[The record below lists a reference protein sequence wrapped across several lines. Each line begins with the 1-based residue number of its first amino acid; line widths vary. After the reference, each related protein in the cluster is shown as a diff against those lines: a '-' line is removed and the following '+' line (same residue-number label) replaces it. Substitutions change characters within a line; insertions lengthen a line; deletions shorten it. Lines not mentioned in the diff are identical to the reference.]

1 MFNDSLKDSLNEV
14 QGIFTVWPHHLHDS
28 LNSLFRRLNLLHKYS
43 PEKAPTIFFIRKGKH
58 EVGSGRI
65 LEITYP
71 MIIIGAGREKTFIHG
86 RGFHIKGKKQEGK
99 KVVLKHM
106 TSIGSTGSGLLN
118 DNGLSFV
125 CDSLSFTQCRDSGVV
140 VQNTKGKL
148 INCVIT
154 QCKDSGIHCG
164 SNALITLEGSQTKVA
179 GNCEDCD
186 YFDYY
191 GLDSC
196 FSSSIIHLHHPL
208 TKESVSVDNYDGQN
222 YGGNG
227 EISIVD
233 NDGTVLERIQEVH
246 EETESESLS
255 DEENN

>member
-1 MFNDSLKDSLNEV
+1 MWEATVIIFVGCAEQRNECSS
-14 QGIFTVWPHHLHDS
+14 I
-28 LNSLFRRLNLLHKYS
+28 Y
-43 PEKAPTIFFIRKGKH
+43 IR
-58 EVGSGRI
+58 
-65 LEITYP
+65 
-71 MIIIGAGREKTFIHG
+71 
-86 RGFHIKGKKQEGK
+86 
-99 KVVLKHM
+99 
-106 TSIGSTGSGLLN
+106 
-118 DNGLSFV
+118 
-125 CDSLSFTQCRDSGVV
+125 
-140 VQNTKGKL
+140 
-148 INCVIT
+148 
-154 QCKDSGIHCG
+154 
-164 SNALITLEGSQTKVA
+164 SQTKVA

-246 EETESESLS
+246 EETESDSLS